1 MLTVFPQIK
10 QSVLSLL
17 LTCLL
22 LSHAA
27 DAAGSHRPGIQGKK
41 APAFSVTEWI
51 NLKGEQKTFD
61 LEDLEGKVIYL
72 YCFQSW
78 CPGCHSRGFPTLK
91 EVIKDFADDD
101 AVGIVAIQT
110 TFEGFSSNT
119 FERAK
124 AIAKKYD
131 LHIPIGQSG
140 TAGSKSKI
148 MQNYRTGGTP
158 WTIII
163 DKNGVVRYN
172 DFHIT
177 AEAASKLIRKLKS
190 S

>member
-1 MLTVFPQIK
+1 MKKNI
-10 QSVLSLL
+10 LSLL
-17 LTCLL
+17 LVFLFLCHSNFAST
-22 LSHAA
+22 
-27 DAAGSHRPGIQGKK
+27 GNHRPGILGKK
-41 APAFSVTEWI
+41 APSFLVSEWI
-51 NLKGEQKTFD
+51 NLEVDKQTFD
-61 LEDLEGKVIYL
+61 LRDLEGKVIYL

-91 EVIKDFADDD
+91 EIIKDFASDDS
-101 AVGIVAIQT
+101 VGIVAIQT
-110 TFEGFSSNT
+110 TFEGYSSNT
-119 FERAK
+119 FEHAK

-140 TAGSKSKI
+140 ANGRSSMI
-148 MQNYRTGGTP
+148 MRNYRTGGTP

-163 DKNGVVRYN
+163 DKNGIVRYN

-177 AEAASKLIRKLKS
+177 PKNASTLIRKLKS